1 MTDALVARQLMTN
14 CTFSPT
20 INGPHKGLS
29 RWESLEVLNA
39 PDSPAVVE
47 VSL

>member
-1 MTDALVARQLMTN
+1 MTN

-20 INGPHKGLS
+20 INGPPKGLT
-29 RWESLEVLNA
+29 RWESLEVLNS
-39 PDSPAVVE
+39 DGPAVVE